1 MSNQNNAY
9 IMSDALIETCY
20 TRSVAL
26 KCEKTTT
33 TKSIFS
39 ISNEF
44 FAFTF
49 QFKLINLVFNS
60 HANDSGSLKKKQMWE
75 KIMFGRQNNKQPNWR
90 NGNFSSKMNKFAM
103 NARAN
108 FSIDCFN
115 DVYSDLELAALDAID
130 SIVIACY
137 SFASKFATKNS
148 VFLFY
153 KKNRVW
159 RKIACSDGEKRVLF
173 DSCLMK
179 RKNVFYF
186 WSFKCHS
193 EFTLI
198 YYHFRSSRSKNHFQ
212 SSRSKNHLCI

>member
-1 MSNQNNAY
+1 MAPINAFYFVKILQINEPCDDNFIKKKKWKQN
-9 IMSDALIETCY
+9 E
-20 TRSVAL
+20 
-26 KCEKTTT
+26 
-33 TKSIFS
+33 FS
-39 ISNEF
+39 INVQPKQRIHNEWRFDWNMFYQVSGFEMRKNNHNKIHFQHFKWVF

-60 HANDSGSLKKKQMWE
+60 NANDSGSLKKKQMWE

-137 SFASKFATKNS
+137 SFASKFATKKS

-153 KKNRVW
+153 KK
-159 RKIACSDGEKRVLF
+159 K
-173 DSCLMK
+173 
-179 RKNVFYF
+179 
-186 WSFKCHS
+186 
-193 EFTLI
+193 
-198 YYHFRSSRSKNHFQ
+198 SS
-212 SSRSKNHLCI
+212 LT